1 MIKGSYQDLQVEP
14 PRFAYLDLFGW
25 WSCRSIRTFSGSF
38 SCSKKLT
45 PQPRFHD
52 KKIHKTTSQ
61 PVDPVDSRVDR
72 NRSETSHAK
81 VSGTRSQRRR
91 PKNSL
96 QLTKQ
101 TTHSSPLTTYQGLFG
116 GKSPKKLSW
125 PPEGSALLT
134 AGAGAGPSSW
144 TRWAASIYLPYG
156 ILLSVNIDDYKY
168 SA

>member
-61 PVDPVDSRVDR
+61 RVDPVDSRVDR
-72 NRSETSHAK
+72 NRSETSHPK

-116 GKSPKKLSW
+116 GNHQKNFRGLPKA
-125 PPEGSALLT
+125 PPCSLLELVRALRPEPGGLHL
-134 AGAGAGPSSW
+134 
-144 TRWAASIYLPYG
+144 SIYRMVYC
-156 ILLSVNIDDYKY
+156 YR
-168 SA
+168 